1 MKKNRSFLPLCI
13 YSIFMLVGYTL
24 PGTIVEKAQNS
35 NKFIAAGLSDFSLHF
50 FSYFL
55 YSILILYGF
64 YYSPKKYLPKL
75 KTIAIATGFGIFIE
89 LIQIPLP
96 YRNFGFDDLV
106 FDFFGI
112 ITAVTLGGLI
122 FSRKSKMNNE
132 KNTS

>member
-1 MKKNRSFLPLCI
+1 MKNKRSFLPLGI

-24 PGTIVEKAQNS
+24 PGTIVEKAQDA

-75 KTIAIATGFGIFIE
+75 KTIAIAAGFGIFIE

-112 ITAVTLGGLI
+112 IAAITLSGLI
-122 FSRKSKMNNE
+122 FNLKIKKNNE

>member
-1 MKKNRSFLPLCI
+1 MKKKHSFLPLGI
-13 YSIFMLVGYTL
+13 YTIFMLIGYTL
-24 PGTIVEKAQNS
+24 PGTIVEKAQES
-35 NKFIAAGLSDFSLHF
+35 NKFFAAGLSDISLHF

-55 YSILILYGF
+55 YTILILYGF
-64 YYSPKKYLPKL
+64 YYSPKKYLPKF

-112 ITAVTLGGLI
+112 ITAMSLGNLI
-122 FSRKSKMNNE
+122 FNRKIKMNKE